1 MTGGQCEH
9 EHPQMRRRGGAPSS
23 ERERGQ
29 MSLFAPGL
37 ARTKHHLT
45 FCPAA
50 SDVPSTYPW
59 AQALFV
65 TQARAAPY
73 DDLVATCL
81 KDPSLK
87 TCAAVLIERFCF
99 ENGVDPVTF
108 AYIQGRLE
116 AHMGYKVH
124 ALDLGMDFQCIDL
137 TRLPQNALHELVKN
151 APTWEQAKRKRMR
164 GEWVESSA

>member
-1 MTGGQCEH
+1 
-9 EHPQMRRRGGAPSS
+9 MRRRGGAPSP

-37 ARTKHHLT
+37 TRTKHHLT

-50 SDVPSTYPW
+50 SDVPSTHPW

-99 ENGVDPVTF
+99 ENGVD
-108 AYIQGRLE
+108 ANCLGYLMGRLT
-116 AHMGYKVH
+116 AHMGFDKH
-124 ALDLGMDFQCIDL
+124 TLQIDIGCIDL

-151 APTWEQAKRKRMR
+151 APTWEQDKRKRMR
-164 GEWVESSA
+164 AEWVESSA